1 MDAIQNRYDF
11 VYYFDVKDGN
21 PNGDPDA
28 DNMPRTDLQTGQ
40 GLVTDVCL
48 KRKIRN
54 YVEDVK
60 GEENGYAIYVHE
72 NISLETQNSKACT
85 KLGVEETTKGFNAAK
100 KDDPEIARKLRDFM
114 CENYYDIRSFG
125 AVMTS
130 FSKKLGIPTGYS
142 HVRGPIQLGFARSID
157 PIILQVVTITRL
169 TLSSDDSDAE
179 GKKAKKGTTMFGH
192 KHIVPYGLY
201 RVEGHIS
208 ACLAQKVT
216 GLTEEDVSLFWN
228 ALANMFD
235 HDQSAARANM
245 APRKLVIF
253 KHESPL
259 GNAAS
264 CKLFERVTESRKN
277 PAAPPRSFSDYAIS
291 VNRENLP
298 AGVSIIDD
306 LI

>member
-1 MDAIQNRYDF
+1 MDAISNRYDF

-28 DNMPRTDLQTGQ
+28 DNMPRTKMETGQ

-48 KRKIRN
+48 KRKSRN

-60 GEENGYAIYVHE
+60 DEAKGYAIYVHE
-72 NISLETQNSKACT
+72 NLSLEKQNSKACEA
-85 KLGVEETTKGFNAAK
+85 LGVEETTKGFSAAK
-100 KDDPEIARKLRDFM
+100 KNDPQIARKIRDFM
-114 CENYYDIRSFG
+114 CENFFDIRSFG

-130 FSKKLGIPTGYS
+130 FSKNLGIPTAYS
-142 HVRGPIQLGFARSID
+142 HVRGPIQLGFARSVD
-157 PIILQVVTITRL
+157 PIIPQIVTITRL
-169 TLSSDDSDAE
+169 TLSNDESGAE
-179 GKKAKKGTTMFGH
+179 GKKAKKGTTMIGH

-216 GLTEEDVSLFWN
+216 GLSEEDVSLFWD

-264 CKLFERVTESRKN
+264 YKLFERVTETRIN
-277 PAAPPRSFSDYAIS
+277 PAAPPRSFSDYKID
-291 VNRENLP
+291 VDHENLP